1 MASSRRLHGVQE
13 KLRTPRCAQWDL
25 LERRGI
31 AVASPWHLH
40 WTPWGP
46 LGRHAT
52 ARTLCMH
59 KVRAVARRSHGD
71 LNERRVNAVGSQ
83 RQRSNSAVRSPR
95 APRGRRAHAVGTH
108 MIAARTPPFTT
119 IIRECNEG
127 IKKKHWQIS
136 EFQFPKPYFEP
147 FCSVKYRN
155 QANTTYF
162 SVVVCL
168 RCLLH
173 HILSL
178 ITYTFRENR
187 DFVFIII
194 VQFMMSSNIIR
205 LFVHNT
211 ISLSSLCKRIWR
223 HWTYKMPVR
232 YILSSVWVSLS
243 TFSQL
248 SIIQYMGM
256 CVFSLPISLVMI
268 EIIYTLSYYH
278 HQIGSMNYYPLFR
291 ARSWN
296 NGMRC
301 ISIFLLYYFWDYQHH
316 CCNMSIFS
324 GIRNNY
330 IN

>member
-1 MASSRRLHGVQE
+1 M
-13 KLRTPRCAQWDL
+13 
-25 LERRGI
+25 
-31 AVASPWHLH
+31 
-40 WTPWGP
+40 
-46 LGRHAT
+46 

-83 RQRSNSAVRSPR
+83 RRRSNSAVRSPR

-108 MIAARTPPFTT
+108 MIAARAPPYTT
-119 IIRECNEG
+119 IIRECKEG
-127 IKKKHWQIS
+127 IKKKWQIS
-136 EFQFPKPYFEP
+136 EFQFPKPYFQP
-147 FCSVKYRN
+147 FCLVKYRN
-155 QANTTYF
+155 QGNTTYF
-162 SVVVCL
+162 SVVVFL

-178 ITYTFRENR
+178 IAYTYRENR
-187 DFVFIII
+187 NFVFIAI

-211 ISLSSLCKRIWR
+211 ISLSSSCKLIWR

-232 YILSSVWVSLS
+232 YILSSVWVRLS
-243 TFSQL
+243 IFSQL
-248 SIIQYMGM
+248 SIIQYMGL

-268 EIIYTLSYYH
+268 EMIYTLSYYH

-301 ISIFLLYYFWDYQHH
+301 MPIFLLYYFWDSQHH

-324 GIRNNY
+324 SIKNNY
-330 IN
+330 INK

>member
-13 KLRTPRCAQWDL
+13 KLRTPNCAQWDL
-25 LERRGI
+25 IERREI

-40 WTPWGP
+40 WTPWGL

-83 RQRSNSAVRSPR
+83 RQRSNSALRSPR

-108 MIAARTPPFTT
+108 MIAARTPPYTT

-127 IKKKHWQIS
+127 INKNHWQIS
-136 EFQFPKPYFEP
+136 EFQFPKPYFQP
-147 FCSVKYRN
+147 FCSVRYRN
-155 QANTTYF
+155 QANNTYV

-168 RCLLH
+168 RCLLRN
-173 HILSL
+173 ILSL
-178 ITYTFRENR
+178 IAYTFRENR
-187 DFVFIII
+187 DFVFITI

-211 ISLSSLCKRIWR
+211 ISLSSLCKLIWR

-232 YILSSVWVSLS
+232 YILSSVWVRLS
-243 TFSQL
+243 IFSQL
-248 SIIQYMGM
+248 SIIQYMGL

-268 EIIYTLSYYH
+268 EMIYTLSYHH
-278 HQIGSMNYYPLFR
+278 HQIGSMNYYTLIR

-301 ISIFLLYYFWDYQHH
+301 MSIFLLYYFWDSQHR
-316 CCNMSIFS
+316 CCNMSILS
-324 GIRNNY
+324 SIR
-330 IN
+330 IIT